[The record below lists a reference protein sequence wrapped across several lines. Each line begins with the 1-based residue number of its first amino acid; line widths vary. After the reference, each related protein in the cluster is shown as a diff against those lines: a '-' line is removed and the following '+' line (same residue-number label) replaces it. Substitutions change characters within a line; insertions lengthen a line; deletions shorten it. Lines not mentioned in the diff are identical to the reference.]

1 MAGGLTTALFWQRLD
16 TAGAEQAVVVEGRG
30 LRARGRQLAATP
42 LPYACRY
49 ELVTD
54 DDWASTRC
62 EVTVEGAG
70 FTRSVRLERAAGR
83 WRVTATEQGSLDAA
97 LVAAGRARVDQ
108 PGSEEPGMLSDAHD
122 VDLGGSPLFNTLP
135 IRRLR
140 LLAEPGGRHTVEVAL
155 VLVPSLEVIPATQT
169 YRARGDG
176 IVEFTSGSFHAE
188 LTVDERGYVR
198 HYPGLA
204 SIP

>member
-1 MAGGLTTALFWQRLD
+1 MAGLTTALFWRRLD
-16 TAGAEQAVVVEGRG
+16 TAGAEQTVVVEGRG
-30 LRARGRQLAATP
+30 LRARGRVLAATP
-42 LPYACRY
+42 VPYACRY

-54 DDWASTRC
+54 DDWATTRC

-97 LVAAGRARVDQ
+97 LVAARHARVDQ
-108 PGSEEPGMLSDAHD
+108 PGCEEPGLLSEARD
-122 VDLGGSPLFNTLP
+122 VDLGGSPLTNTLP

-140 LLAEPGGRHTVEVAL
+140 LLAEPGRTHTVDVAL
-155 VLVPSLEVIPATQT
+155 VLVPSLEVVPSTQT
-169 YRARGDG
+169 YRAREDG

-204 SIP
+204 ETP